1 MRSFHSLALS
11 RPLPSPALHVAS
23 SHLSRSTANH
33 SELFETPALP
43 QKPFSTAMTQS
54 FAALD
59 SYEWPYPEVLLADI
73 ADQAKYATWRTHD
86 HLWKFTYAWRAGRFN
101 SARGI

>member
-1 MRSFHSLALS
+1 MNRSVSYG
-11 RPLPSPALHVAS
+11 
-23 SHLSRSTANH
+23 
-33 SELFETPALP
+33 TPALP
-43 QKPFSTAMTQS
+43 QMPVSTGMTQP

-59 SYEWPYPEVLLADI
+59 SYESPYPEALLADI

-86 HLWKFTYAWRAGRFN
+86 HLWKFTYAWRVGRFN